1 MIKVDLKYIVLS
13 SSIFFL
19 PNYTQAE
26 IYKCKNSDGV
36 INFTSIPCGQKSSGI
51 KRPKKKTVQL
61 NEDGTKK
68 TKKEVIAERLKK
80 EKEFLEATKRQRIDE
95 KKKKDKLEKHN
106 SKIKQNC
113 NRARKDLERFQRSRY
128 LYKKDANGQR
138 LIASDEQRKKVEI
151 DAQRRVTYWCRK

>member
-1 MIKVDLKYIVLS
+1 MIKLDLKYIILLS
-13 SSIFFL
+13 SILFL
-19 PNYTQAE
+19 PNYAQAE

-61 NEDGTKK
+61 KEDGTKK

-95 KKKKDKLEKHN
+95 KKKKDKLKKHHN
-106 SKIKQNC
+106 KIKRNC
-113 NRARKDLERFQRSRY
+113 DAAKKDLRNYQRAQYLYDKDKDGNRKILSDKQRKD
-128 LYKKDANGQR
+128 A
-138 LIASDEQRKKVEI
+138 EI